1 MNWSR
6 GAAFA
11 LAAMVCAGPA
21 VAQGIP
27 GTRAYTEGRKG
38 WDAIRD
44 GRHQDAA
51 AAFEQ
56 RMFMSYDT
64 FTSPALTPLIDLLR

>member
-11 LAAMVCAGPA
+11 LAAMVCAGALFASGGPLTVGA
-21 VAQGIP
+21 TLHNIAHGD
-27 GTRAYTEGRKG
+27 TFAT
-38 WDAIRD
+38 
-44 GRHQDAA
+44 
-51 AAFEQ
+51 AFEQ

-64 FTSPALTPLIDLLR
+64 FFSGLDAVY